1 MKQLGELK
9 RRPAPGKL
17 VTALALWAVSG
28 CGHSEPFGSERYD
41 TDQPFDP
48 TPPIQLTLNRGP
60 DRRPAWMPDGSAIVY
75 ATQGLGTPD
84 NDVCLAMLP
93 PTGGRQ
99 RSLVCNLSPNAPN
112 LTEVI
117 ESAAPAAD
125 GRLAFYTATSPIG
138 FLTPESE
145 SLSLGSIADPATR
158 ISILTIPYTIP
169 GHRIHLGISQIRW
182 LGASRLLYL
191 GEAVSVFSPCNGCA
205 LDTLRSGIEVVSLS
219 TESGAAPEPIPGTD
233 NASGV
238 SPGST
243 EDEIYYT
250 IGGDSRVY
258 RRILSTG
265 EVSVAFDF
273 GGLGIARDVHVVGNR
288 MTAVVGGRVHFVI
301 DPIFGPTQWDSGGVL
316 HVVDFQDGSD
326 VAFQDPG
333 DLGLYRRPQLSP
345 SGAEVVAERYPLVLV
360 PIEDENGVV
369 IGVDT
374 LVVRNGDVY
383 RFGQP

>member
-1 MKQLGELK
+1 MTQLGELK
-9 RRPAPGKL
+9 RRPVVGRLATG
-17 VTALALWAVSG
+17 LALWAVSG
-28 CGHSEPFGSERYD
+28 CGHSEPFGSGSYD
-41 TDQPFDP
+41 TDQPFDA

-75 ATQGLGTPD
+75 ATQGVGTRD
-84 NDVCLAMLP
+84 ADVCLATLP

-99 RSLVCNLSPNAPN
+99 RSLVCDLSPDAPN

-125 GRLAFYTATSPIG
+125 GRLAFYAATSRIG
-138 FLTPESE
+138 FPTPETE
-145 SLSLGSIADPATR
+145 SLSLGSVADPAIRT
-158 ISILTIPYTIP
+158 SLLTIPYTIP
-169 GHRIHLGISQIRW
+169 GHRIHGGVSGIRW
-182 LGASRLLYL
+182 LGSSQLLFI
-191 GEAVSVFSPCNGCA
+191 GEAVSLFTPCNGCA
-205 LDTLRSGIEVVSLS
+205 LDTLRSGIEAVSLNL
-219 TESGAAPEPIPGTD
+219 ESGVAPQPIPGTD

-238 SPGST
+238 SPGGT

-265 EVSVAFDF
+265 EVSIAFDF
-273 GGLGIARDVHVVGNR
+273 GSLGIARDVHVVGTR
-288 MTAVVGGRVHFVI
+288 MAAVVGGRVHFAD
-301 DPIFGPTQWDSGGVL
+301 DPSFGPTQWDSGGVV
-316 HVVDFQDGSD
+316 HVVDLQSGSD
-326 VAFQDPG
+326 VALQDPA

-345 SGAEVVAERYPLVLV
+345 SGSELVAERFPLVLL
-360 PIEDENGVV
+360 PIMDENGVV

-374 LVVRNGDVY
+374 LVVRIGDLY

>member
-1 MKQLGELK
+1 MTQLGELK
-9 RRPAPGKL
+9 RRPVFGGSA
-17 VTALALWAVSG
+17 TALALWVASA
-28 CGHSEPFGSERYD
+28 CGHSEPFGSRTFD

-48 TPPIQLTLNRGP
+48 TPPIQLTLNRGA

-75 ATQGLGTPD
+75 ATQGVATRD
-84 NDVCLAMLP
+84 DDVCLATLP

-99 RSLVCNLSPNAPN
+99 RSLICDLSPNAPN

-138 FLTPESE
+138 FLTPESQ
-145 SLSLGSIADPATR
+145 SLSLGSVADPATR
-158 ISILTIPYTIP
+158 VSLLTIPYTVP
-169 GHRIHLGISQIRW
+169 GHQTHGGVSQIRW
-182 LGASRLLYL
+182 QSPNRLLYL
-191 GEAVSVFSPCNGCA
+191 GEAVFLFSPCNGCA
-205 LDTLRSGIEVVSLS
+205 LDTLRSGIEAVSLS
-219 TESGAAPEPIPGTD
+219 IESGAAPQPIPETD
-233 NASGV
+233 NATGV

-258 RRILSTG
+258 RRTLSTG

-288 MTAVVGGRVHFVI
+288 MAAVVGGRVHFVL

-316 HVVDFQDGSD
+316 HVVNFQDGSD
-326 VAFQDPG
+326 VALQDPA

-345 SGAEVVAERYPLVLV
+345 SGSELVAERYPLVLL
-360 PIEDENGVV
+360 PIMDENGVV

-374 LVVRNGDVY
+374 LAVRIGDLY